1 MYIPH
6 QYKNEDLETVKA
18 FLVENNFGILVNQV
32 DGKPWATHI
41 PLQLEK
47 NKAGKDI
54 LVSHIS
60 KANPQSTTFNTAP
73 EVLCIFN
80 GPHTYISSSWY
91 QQEEVPTW
99 DYIAVHVYGKLH
111 VLDEEEVM
119 QSLHRLVD
127 AHETVAKHPVSLDH
141 MSESTLKQVRG
152 VVGFQIV
159 IDRIEAAYKLSQGRP
174 NDHAKIIAELREQ
187 GKEGATEI
195 AANIEKLAT
204 FNSND

>member
-18 FLVENNFGILVNQV
+18 FLTQNNFGILVSQV

-60 KANPQSTTFNTAP
+60 RANPQSETFKEEP

-80 GPHTYISSSWY
+80 GPHTYVSSSWY
-91 QQEEVPTW
+91 QEEEVPTW
-99 DYIAVHVYGKLH
+99 DYIAVHVYGKLT
-111 VLDEEEVM
+111 VLDEAEVM

-127 AHETVAKHPVSLDH
+127 AHETVAKHPVSLDS
-141 MSESTLKQVRG
+141 MSEATLRQVRG

-159 IDRIEAAYKLSQGRP
+159 VDRIEAAYKLSQGRP
-174 NDHAKIIAELREQ
+174 NDHAKIIEALKAQ
-187 GKEGATEI
+187 GNTNASDI
-195 AANIEKLAT
+195 AAHIEKLNT
-204 FNSND
+204 FNTNN

>member
-18 FLVENNFGILVNQV
+18 FLVQNNFGILVNQV

-60 KANPQSTTFNTAP
+60 KANPQSKTFQEAP
-73 EVLCIFN
+73 DVLCIFN

-91 QQEEVPTW
+91 QEEEVPTW

-127 AHETVAKHPVSLDH
+127 AHETVAKRPVSLDH
-141 MSESTLKQVRG
+141 MSESTLRQVRG

-174 NDHAKIIAELREQ
+174 NDHATIIAELREQ
-187 GKEGATEI
+187 GKEGANEI
-195 AANIEKLAT
+195 AAHIEKLGT